1 MTDQYLINKS
11 IDHDRKAQKML
22 FERYAPYLLSVAQR
36 YVRDFH
42 LVEDVFLHS
51 FEKIFKNL
59 QSFQNAK
66 GDFKYWAKKIII
78 NEALN
83 YLRSQKNYF
92 IEIDITIL
100 DQKEIEPN
108 VISQMNADELHQ
120 LILELRPPFGII
132 FNMVVDG
139 YNYAEISDILNIHEA
154 TCRSYYMRSK
164 AMLRDILLKQE
175 YVHHGTK

>member
-1 MTDQYLINKS
+1 MSKASLS
-11 IDHDRKAQKML
+11 IG
-22 FERYAPYLLSVAQR
+22 P
-36 YVRDFH
+36 
-42 LVEDVFLHS
+42 
-51 FEKIFKNL
+51 
-59 QSFQNAK
+59 
-66 GDFKYWAKKIII
+66 KKIVI

-92 IEIDITIL
+92 IEIDTTIL

-139 YNYAEISDILNIHEA
+139 YNYAEISVILNIHEA